1 MSKKSRN
8 YFITAGVFF
17 AAFLLL
23 VIGLKTI
30 DVADWELGSKIG
42 FSSLNIGFYKATGYS
57 AGWHNLTGKVGYAVF
72 AVAAAFVGL
81 AVYQAISRKSL
92 KKVDGALYVLGAS
105 YVIVAFLYVF
115 FDLVVV
121 NYRPVTIEDKLDP
134 SFPSTHTFMAAYICS
149 SAAVLCFKYFKN
161 GTVATVCACAL
172 SLLGAF
178 IVIGRTLSGVHW
190 FTDIIGGLLLSG
202 ALFFAFSGCL
212 EIFSKSEKEL
222 EQTEKNA

>member
-23 VIGLKTI
+23 IAGLKTI

-42 FSSLNIGFYKATGYS
+42 FSSLNIGFYKAMGYS

-72 AVAAAFVGL
+72 AVAAAFAVL

-92 KKVDGALYVLGAS
+92 KKVDVELYVLGAS

-115 FDLVVV
+115 FDFVVI
-121 NYRPVTIEDKLDP
+121 NYRPVTVNDKLEP

-149 SAAVLCFKYFKN
+149 SAVVMCFKYLKN
-161 GTVATVCACAL
+161 ETAATVCSCAV

-190 FTDIIGGLLLSG
+190 VTDIIGGLLLAG